1 MSCARNAALC
11 GLAAGVLALCASCS
25 SPAPQPAEP
34 AGDRL
39 VLQASSAARL
49 AYEQGNYA
57 QAQTLYR
64 RALTRAQAIDAG
76 EQAADA
82 AYNLAMSEIG
92 LQHYEAADQLLA
104 QAEYDAARVSTDITD
119 IRLLRAKVAYLRERL
134 PAAIALA
141 NDVIASKAPPRL
153 VLQARI
159 LRGQIFCDTGNL
171 PAAMAESQTI
181 KELVGSAKT
190 AFAPSMNADMA
201 KLEGTIARLEEKMEV
216 AARLFEAEVEL
227 LRVAHRH
234 RDMAYALARAA
245 EMHLRA
251 GRPALAADRFFL
263 AARSLTGQGYFVAGK
278 AFVAS
283 SQSAAETAGDEA
295 ALARARL
302 LLQEINRHGVP

>member
-1 MSCARNAALC
+1 MSCARTAAIG
-11 GLAAGVLALCASCS
+11 GLAAGLLALCASCA
-25 SPAPQPAEP
+25 SPGPQPAGP

-57 QAQTLYR
+57 QARTLYR
-64 RALTRAQAIDAG
+64 RALTRAQVIDAV

-92 LQHYEAADQLLA
+92 LQHYDAADQLLA
-104 QAEYDAARVSTDITD
+104 QAEYDAARVSAAITD

-141 NDVIASKAPPRL
+141 NEVIASKAPPRL

-159 LRGQIFCDTGNL
+159 LRGQVFCDTGDL
-171 PAAMAESQTI
+171 AAAMAESQTI

-190 AFAPSMNADMA
+190 AFAPSMHADMA
-201 KLEGTIARLEEKMEV
+201 KLEGTIARLEGKPEV
-216 AARLFEAEVEL
+216 AARWFEAEAEL

-245 EMHLRA
+245 EMHLQSA
-251 GRPALAADRFFL
+251 RPALAADRFFL
-263 AARSLTGQGYFVAGK
+263 AARSLTGQGDLAAGK

-283 SQSAAETAGDEA
+283 SQTAAETAGDEA
-295 ALARARL
+295 ALGRARL
-302 LLQEINRHGVP
+302 LLEEINRRGVP